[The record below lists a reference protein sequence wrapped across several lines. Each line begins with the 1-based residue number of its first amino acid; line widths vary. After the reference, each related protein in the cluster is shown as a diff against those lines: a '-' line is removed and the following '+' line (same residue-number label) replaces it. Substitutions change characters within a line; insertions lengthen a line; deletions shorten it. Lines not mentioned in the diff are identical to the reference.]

1 MVTREEMQRLGIT
14 ATEAISRYKAASIR
28 RVFPGQYMETTLDI
42 IEADASAGIRPAQ
55 TALKLLFDK
64 RFDK

>member
-1 MVTREEMQRLGIT
+1 
-14 ATEAISRYKAASIR
+14 
-28 RVFPGQYMETTLDI
+28 VFPGQYLPGTLDIGEI
-42 IEADASAGIRPAQ
+42 IEADASAGGRSAQ